1 MQRYLITLCAGL
13 AFLTLGTAQAAGDRK
28 TVEQIH
34 QERAALSGQQVAV
47 HGKVVKV
54 NNGIM
59 NKNFLHI
66 QDGTGATD
74 SNDITVTSQDTA
86 EVGDE
91 VTVTGTLVVD
101 RDFGAGYVYPVII
114 EQATISKD

>member
-1 MQRYLITLCAGL
+1 MQRLITLLCTGIALL
-13 AFLTLGTAQAAGDRK
+13 ALTAAQAAGDRK
-28 TVEQIH
+28 TVEQIYQH
-34 QERAALSGQQVAV
+34 KTELNGQQVAV

-59 NKNFLHI
+59 QKNFLHI
-66 QDGTGATD
+66 QDGTGGED
-74 SNDITVTSQDTA
+74 SNDITVTSTETA

-91 VTVTGTLVVD
+91 VTITGTLVTD

-114 EQATISKD
+114 EQATISKE